1 MILVTTRILVT
12 RYSQR
17 VKPIKTAADGEAD
30 LETEYLAKLKID
42 NRNIQDSFKIPHEW
56 MNEDEGM
63 RFLS

>member
-42 NRNIQDSFKIPHEW
+42 NRNIQDSFKIPHE
-56 MNEDEGM
+56 
-63 RFLS
+63 